1 MAPRGGA
8 VKVAFI
14 AMSGVRAFN
23 EDLVLFGWSLPGFAE
38 RAATISSLPS
48 LGLLTLAGMTPAEH
62 DVSYHEIADINALPS
77 LPRCD
82 VAAISTLTAQAK
94 DAYDLADRYRAAGV
108 PVVLGGLHATA
119 LPDEAA
125 QHADAIVVGE
135 GELSWPAVMED
146 LAAGR
151 LKPRYEPCGR
161 EFDLADAPMPRF
173 DLLDPQRYNRLT
185 VQTQRGCPW
194 RCQFCASSIM
204 LTQRYK
210 LKPIAKVIDE
220 IHAIKKV
227 WAEPFIE
234 FADDNTFVNKR
245 HSRELMRALAPE
257 RIRWFTE
264 TDVSVADDPELLKL
278 IHDAGCA
285 QVLIGLESPTSDGV
299 SGVELRHDW
308 KKGRA
313 ASYREAIDR
322 IQSAGIT
329 VNGCFVL
336 GLDTDGPEVFDAV
349 AEFVED
355 SGLAEVQITV
365 QTPLPGSALYDRL
378 KDEGRLLYDGEWER
392 FTLFDVTFEPKGM
405 AVAALEQGLR
415 ELGARLYTPEARRQ
429 RIRSFMNQARRGRRA
444 SKAGTP

>member
-1 MAPRGGA
+1 
-8 VKVAFI
+8 
-14 AMSGVRAFN
+14 
-23 EDLVLFGWSLPGFAE
+23 
-38 RAATISSLPS
+38 
-48 LGLLTLAGMTPAEH
+48 
-62 DVSYHEIADINALPS
+62 
-77 LPRCD
+77 
-82 VAAISTLTAQAK
+82 
-94 DAYDLADRYRAAGV
+94 
-108 PVVLGGLHATA
+108 
-119 LPDEAA
+119 
-125 QHADAIVVGE
+125 
-135 GELSWPAVMED
+135 
-146 LAAGR
+146 
-151 LKPRYEPCGR
+151 
-161 EFDLADAPMPRF
+161 MPRF
-173 DLLDPQRYNRLT
+173 ELLDPQRYNRLT

>member
-1 MAPRGGA
+1 
-8 VKVAFI
+8 
-14 AMSGVRAFN
+14 
-23 EDLVLFGWSLPGFAE
+23 
-38 RAATISSLPS
+38 
-48 LGLLTLAGMTPAEH
+48 
-62 DVSYHEIADINALPS
+62 
-77 LPRCD
+77 
-82 VAAISTLTAQAK
+82 
-94 DAYDLADRYRAAGV
+94 
-108 PVVLGGLHATA
+108 
-119 LPDEAA
+119 
-125 QHADAIVVGE
+125 
-135 GELSWPAVMED
+135 
-146 LAAGR
+146 
-151 LKPRYEPCGR
+151 
-161 EFDLADAPMPRF
+161 
-173 DLLDPQRYNRLT
+173 
-185 VQTQRGCPW
+185 
-194 RCQFCASSIM
+194 M

>member
-1 MAPRGGA
+1 M
-8 VKVAFI
+8 KIAFI

-48 LGLLTLAGMTPAEH
+48 LGLLTLAGMTPDRHE
-62 DVSYHEIADINALPS
+62 VSYHEVEDLKSLERLPE
-77 LPRCD
+77 CD
-82 VAAISTLTAQAK
+82 VAAISTLTAQAP
-94 DAYDLADRYRAAGV
+94 DAYDLADQYRELGV

-119 LPDEAA
+119 LPTEAA
-125 QHADAIVVGE
+125 LHADAVVVGE
-135 GELSWPAVMED
+135 GELGWPAVLDD
-146 LAAGR
+146 LEAGQ
-151 LKPRYEPCGR
+151 LQPRYSPCGR
-161 EFDLADAPMPRF
+161 EFDLAESPMPRF
-173 DLLDPQRYNRLT
+173 DLLDPRRYNRLT

-210 LKPIAKVIDE
+210 LKPVSKVIDE
-220 IHAIKKV
+220 IHAIKRV

-245 HSRELMRALAPE
+245 HSRDLMRALAPE

-264 TDVSVADDPELLKL
+264 TDISVADDRELLKL
-278 IHDAGCA
+278 MHDAGCA

-299 SGVELRHDW
+299 SGIELRHDW
-308 KKGRA
+308 KKQRA
-313 ASYREAIDR
+313 ATYREAIER

-336 GLDTDGPEVFDAV
+336 GLDTDGPDVFDAV

-378 KDEGRLLYDGEWER
+378 KDEGRLIHDGDWSR

-405 AVAALEQGLR
+405 TVAALEQGLR
-415 ELGARLYTPEARRQ
+415 DLGARLYTPEARRK

-444 SKAGTP
+444 SKAGAQ